1 MGKKFANEG
10 NILAKAKYSCRATVS
25 KHAQCQNE
33 IIVMEFS
40 PTRFWAHFQL
50 IFTQSYFTE
59 ICGPGHFNAV
69 FFLHFFNLMPP
80 WFAWMKGC
88 ILSWHWFHI
97 FGAFTFYTLHCFCF
111 SIFYSSTACLG
122 HWPAT
127 SLCPLQL
134 NWRFDTVCKI
144 DSNSK
149 HAETFLSSES

>member
-40 PTRFWAHFQL
+40 PTRINLFSLNL
-50 IFTQSYFTE
+50 ISRKSVVLVILMLSFSM
-59 ICGPGHFNAV
+59 
-69 FFLHFFNLMPP
+69 HFFNLMPP

-149 HAETFLSSES
+149 HAETFLSSCES